1 RHPFSLQHGDSK
13 PCHLCPTT
21 RRTGW
26 KKMDSLGVKSARL
39 AAIEA
44 LPTTMQDDALVD
56 WPTVKVLCNFADTE
70 HARKIITGAGVPL
83 VDLSPRRKL
92 PRWGALR
99 EYIRSRERVGA
110 EP

>member
-1 RHPFSLQHGDSK
+1 MDTTGIK
-13 PCHLCPTT
+13 P
-21 RRTGW
+21 
-26 KKMDSLGVKSARL
+26 ARL

-56 WPTVKVLCNFADTE
+56 WPTVKTLCNFADTE
-70 HARKIITGAGVPL
+70 HARRIITAAGVPL

-99 EYIRSRERVGA
+99 GYIRSRER
-110 EP
+110 